1 MIFSM
6 WIICTLRGIAIYG
19 SHPLFHLHIQIKDIK
34 SKCKTF
40 VSIESYIFHDD
51 SAHDDYASNATSI
64 VVPKVHAVLSNV
76 MKTLIHVNSN

>member
-6 WIICTLRGIAIYG
+6 WIVCTLRGIAIYG

-40 VSIESYIFHDD
+40 VSIKSYISHDD
-51 SAHDDYASNATSI
+51 SAQDDYAFNATSI
-64 VVPKVHAVLSNV
+64 VVPKVHVVLSNV
-76 MKTLIHVNSN
+76 METITFKL